1 MQKNTRCLYNI
12 IIKQNRKLHSRIWRQ
27 IAWWDDS
34 GADKVT
40 VLWFIIK
47 DIHTSD
53 DGHTCDSQWPKH
65 PAMEEFG
72 YKYILPCLSSDKSR
86 FLRHF
91 KLLKHMLKISRCWI
105 KTKLLFPFFK
115 TVIRLEAECFLEKL
129 IISET
134 EHLTEHRKQFN
145 FRVKCDSWVS
155 TAIWREES
163 CKQQKECYCQSL
175 RSYSKM
181 YTSFLCCQH
190 SQFVLSVSLI
200 NCSKIFYS
208 NVTAVFIFTPCI
220 IIWYHNYQLFNSKHS
235 FQKQWDHFHVNIYW
249 FNHN

>member
-27 IAWWDDS
+27 IEWWDDS

-72 YKYILPCLSSDKSR
+72 YKYILPVFHLTRAVFWGISNCSNICWR
-86 FLRHF
+86 FLDAE
-91 KLLKHMLKISRCWI
+91 LKQNC
-105 KTKLLFPFFK
+105 FPFFK

-190 SQFVLSVSLI
+190 FIVSL
-200 NCSKIFYS
+200 C
-208 NVTAVFIFTPCI
+208 
-220 IIWYHNYQLFNSKHS
+220 
-235 FQKQWDHFHVNIYW
+235 
-249 FNHN
+249 